1 MKQPRI
7 AVTFVHSTGEVIM
20 GRKKK
25 VQFLNSQNKKY
36 GKKKKKNNKK
46 TKLELILK
54 KKILRTSLTDLNSIC
69 FIYKREGF

>member
-25 VQFLNSQNKKY
+25 KVQFLNSQNKKY
-36 GKKKKKNNKK
+36 GKKKNQQKNK
-46 TKLELILK
+46 TGTDFE
-54 KKILRTSLTDLNSIC
+54 KKIK
-69 FIYKREGF
+69 Y

>member
-25 VQFLNSQNKKY
+25 KVQFLNSQNKKY
-36 GKKKKKNNKK
+36 GKKKTTKKQNWN
-46 TKLELILK
+46 
-54 KKILRTSLTDLNSIC
+54 
-69 FIYKREGF
+69 

>member
-25 VQFLNSQNKKY
+25 KVQFLNSQNKKY
-36 GKKKKKNNKK
+36 GKKKNNKK
-46 TKLELILK
+46 TKLELILKK

>member
-25 VQFLNSQNKKY
+25 KVQFLNSQNKKY
-36 GKKKKKNNKK
+36 GKKKKQQKNK
-46 TKLELILK
+46 TGIDFEK
-54 KKILRTSLTDLNSIC
+54 KKNIKNKPYRFKLHLLHL
-69 FIYKREGF
+69 